1 MRVISQNGMIDIPYE
16 VTAFHA
22 NGTFIRINMV
32 GDTGKGTV
40 IAEYKTTNKVQ
51 KAMKML
57 RNAYA
62 GMPVVFEN
70 VDVTDDVVDVFKR
83 TKMNGIVAITDDK
96 KSKIEYVNN
105 VVFQFPKDEEV
116 EV

>member
-1 MRVISQNGMIDIPYE
+1 MRVISQDGMMDVPYE
-16 VTAFHA
+16 MIAFHA

-40 IAEYKTTNKVQ
+40 IAEYKTPNKVQ
-51 KAMKML
+51 KAIEMM
-57 RNAYA
+57 RGAYA

-70 VDVTDDVVDVFKR
+70 VDAPDDVIDVFKR

-105 VVFQFPKDEEV
+105 VIFQFPKDEEV